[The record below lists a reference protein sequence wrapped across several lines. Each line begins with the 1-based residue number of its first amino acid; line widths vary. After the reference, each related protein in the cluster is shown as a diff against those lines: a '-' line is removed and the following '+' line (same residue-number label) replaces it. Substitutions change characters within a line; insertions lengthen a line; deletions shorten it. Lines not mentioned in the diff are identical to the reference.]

1 MITRLMMPMAFAA
14 LCFLANASHAFAA
27 EPITGRWV
35 TEDRDAIVDIKQ
47 CGAVTCGRIAE
58 FLITPPDGADQRDIN
73 NSDAKLRNRKLLG
86 LAILTGFRVDGDEW
100 KGKIYDPNR
109 GRTFRSVI
117 RRKGPNVLE
126 VKGCVSFICQTQ
138 VWRKAS

>member
-1 MITRLMMPMAFAA
+1 MSFRLLAPFAIFTAFIS
-14 LCFLANASHAFAA
+14 LNASPAFAA

-35 TEDRDAIVDIKQ
+35 TQDKDAVVEIKK
-47 CGAVTCGRIAE
+47 CGSVICGRIAK

-73 NSDAKLRNRKLLG
+73 NPDANLRKRKLLG
-86 LAILTGFRVDGDEW
+86 LAILTRFSKDDDLWRGR
-100 KGKIYDPNR
+100 IYDPNR

-117 RRKGPNVLE
+117 RRTGANTIE

-138 VWRKAS
+138 VWRRAR